1 MVFSLFLHKISKP
14 KQMKTY
20 KTIIYALLSIGLLG
34 MCSCGS
40 KVKWPDLPL
49 AKATPFF
56 ADAAKAQTVDT
67 AFYEIKDAKGNLLG
81 TILYSSPYS
90 DGVKGFN
97 GPTPLI
103 IALDAEGRIK
113 TVALLDNDETPRFV
127 QRVVEG
133 GLYKAWNGLTVD
145 EALGKDVEAI
155 SGATYTSNGV
165 RNSLKARLEAYQ
177 RQLKK

>member
-1 MVFSLFLHKISKP
+1 
-14 KQMKTY
+14 MKTY
-20 KTIIYALLSIGLLG
+20 KTFFCAMLAIGLLG

-40 KVKWPDLPL
+40 KVKWPALPVEE
-49 AKATPFF
+49 ATPYFV
-56 ADAAKAQTVDT
+56 DAAKVLTVDT
-67 AFYEIKDAKGNLLG
+67 AFYEIQNAKGDKIGTLLF
-81 TILYSSPYS
+81 SSPYS

-113 TVALLDNDETPRFV
+113 TVALLDNEETPRFA

-133 GLYKAWNGLTVD
+133 GLYEAWNGLTVD
-145 EALGKDVEAI
+145 EALGKEVDAV

-165 RNSLKARLEAYQ
+165 KKSLVARLKAYQ

>member
-1 MVFSLFLHKISKP
+1 MNAIQKI
-14 KQMKTY
+14 
-20 KTIIYALLSIGLLG
+20 AAGLLFVVTLG
-34 MCSCGS
+34 FIGCSP
-40 KVKWPDLPL
+40 KVKWPDLPV

-145 EALGKDVEAI
+145 EALGKDVDAI

>member
-1 MVFSLFLHKISKP
+1 
-14 KQMKTY
+14 MKTY
-20 KTIIYALLSIGLLG
+20 KTFFCAMLAIGLLG

-40 KVKWPDLPL
+40 KVKWPALPIEE
-49 AKATPFF
+49 ATPYF
-56 ADAAKAQTVDT
+56 ADAAKAQTIDT
-67 AFYEIKDAKGNLLG
+67 AFYEIKDAKGNTLG
-81 TILYSSPYS
+81 TILFSSPYS

-97 GPTPLI
+97 GPTPLL

-113 TVALLDNDETPRFV
+113 TVALLGNEETPRFA

-133 GLYKAWNGLTVD
+133 GLYEAWNGLTVD
-145 EALGKDVEAI
+145 EALGKEVDAV

-165 RNSLKARLEAYQ
+165 KKSLKARLEAYQ

>member
-40 KVKWPDLPL
+40 KVKWPDLPVEE
-49 AKATPFF
+49 ATPYFSN
-56 ADAAKAQTVDT
+56 AANVQTVDT
-67 AFYEIKDAKGNLLG
+67 AFYEIRNAQGDKIGTLLF
-81 TILYSSPYS
+81 SSPYS

-113 TVALLDNDETPRFV
+113 TVALLDNEETPRFA

-133 GLYKAWNGLTVD
+133 GLYEAWNGLTVD
-145 EALGKDVEAI
+145 EALGKEVDAV

-165 RNSLKARLEAYQ
+165 KKSLKARLEAYQ